1 MNRNMQLGELLSLGR
16 SSSADLRNWLA
27 AEDGALAQRL
37 DREADVRG
45 ESLAQFLRIALSDF
59 LAEADEAS
67 WADLISALRDAGDPG
82 AACVAKV
89 TAFRVRM
96 ETAL

>member
-1 MNRNMQLGELLSLGR
+1 MNRNVQLGELLSLGR
-16 SSSADLRNWLA
+16 SSSADLQKWLA
-27 AEDGALAQRL
+27 AA
-37 DREADVRG
+37 
-45 ESLAQFLRIALSDF
+45 SDF

-67 WADLISALRDAGDPG
+67 WVDLVSALRDARDPG
-82 AACVAKV
+82 AACVAKL

>member
-1 MNRNMQLGELLSLGR
+1 MKQNVQLGELLSLGR
-16 SSSADLRNWLA
+16 TSSADLQKWLA
-27 AEDGALAQRL
+27 AEDDGLAQRL
-37 DREADVRG
+37 RHEAEMRG
-45 ESLAQFLRIALSDF
+45 ETTAQFLRIAVSDF

-67 WADLISALRDAGDPG
+67 WADLVSALRDASDPG

-96 ETAL
+96 EAAL